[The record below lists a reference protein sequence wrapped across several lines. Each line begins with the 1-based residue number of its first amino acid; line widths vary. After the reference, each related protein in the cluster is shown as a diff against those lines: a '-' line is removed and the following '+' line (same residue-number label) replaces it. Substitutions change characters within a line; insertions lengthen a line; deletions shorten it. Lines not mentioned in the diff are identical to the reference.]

1 MFKFIGFIVT
11 LIFISYSA
19 IDCLKVGAE
28 AVEMHKDK
36 IEQSINETAMS
47 GVENVSRIKYEQF
60 LD

>member
-11 LIFISYSA
+11 LVCISYSA

-36 IEQSINETAMS
+36 IEQTVNEMAM
-47 GVENVSRIKYEQF
+47 
-60 LD
+60 